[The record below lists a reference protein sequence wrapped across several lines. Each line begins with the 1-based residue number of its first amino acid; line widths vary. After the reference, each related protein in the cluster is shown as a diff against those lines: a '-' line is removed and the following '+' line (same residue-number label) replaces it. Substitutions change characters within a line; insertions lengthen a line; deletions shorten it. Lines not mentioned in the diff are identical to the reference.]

1 MRNNSVVNHMIACN
15 QCDSLL
21 PKPILS
27 EGQNALCGCC
37 GAMLFSKKKDAINRT
52 IAVAI
57 AGLVLFF
64 PATLLP
70 IIGISAAGL
79 YNDASLLDCITILIN
94 SKNYIIAFAVFMF
107 TIAIP
112 SVRLITALY
121 ISSCIKFNRVKPSLL
136 VFFRS
141 YHLLDTWTMVHV
153 FFMGVIVS
161 MYKLSSL
168 ADMTIDGGLLS
179 LVLLLVC
186 STLVSVTMDEHR
198 IWDELEKSL
207 EQ

>member
-1 MRNNSVVNHMIACN
+1 MVACN

-21 PKPILS
+21 PIPMLS

-37 GAMLFSKKKDAINRT
+37 GAFIFSKKKDSINRT

-70 IIGISAAGL
+70 IIGIGLAGL
-79 YNDASLLDCITILIN
+79 YNEASLLDCITLLIN
-94 SKNYIIAFAVFMF
+94 SRNYVIAFAVFMF

-112 SVRLITALY
+112 TVRIITALY
-121 ISSCIKFNRVKPSLL
+121 ITLCIKFNRVTPSLL

-168 ADMTIDGGLLS
+168 ADMTIDGGLFS

-186 STLVSVTMDEHR
+186 STLVSVTMDEHS

-207 EQ
+207 EE